1 MAKGTPNPV
10 VNLSRSTGATELHI
24 PSLTNTVTKL
34 TYTATADTQALSA
47 TLVPGRLVR
56 ISCTTDC
63 YIRWDSSAVAATDTD
78 TLLIRGVEP
87 QRVPEQATHVSAV
100 RETSS
105 GVMTITQYA

>member
-24 PSLTNTVTKL
+24 PSLTNIVVKL
-34 TYTATADTQALSA
+34 TYTATEDTQALPAS
-47 TLVPGRLVR
+47 LVAGRLVR
-56 ISCTTDC
+56 VSCTTDC
-63 YIRWDSSAVAATDTD
+63 YIRWDSSAVAATNTD

-87 QRVPEQATHVSAV
+87 QRVPEGATHVSAV
-100 RETSS
+100 RGTSN